1 MRIEVNQFGSQGEVH
16 TSFVELSQEKIQEI
30 VNRAHDVARLR
41 QQGQPL
47 DAVLDGLSNV
57 LTESQVLTAAPAKR
71 RDASEALP
79 VTTGLVDAFAAL
91 RASARPS
98 TAGDGTAVVSQ
109 VALDAIGEALR
120 AAVDGGGVQEWKWKR
135 VAPPPMGGLEVH
147 SYDLQKV
154 LEKMSQ
160 AAALG
165 GAPTV
170 REALTNHP
178 LLFCQALADL
188 VAQDER
194 MSARDAHATTVVHL
208 DNGDPNSMVTLGAP
222 AGMSELDVRAAVQA
236 AVVSAGDYAGIPQQ
250 LVGAGFEPIEQ
261 ITVSVPAPPAD
272 DFNDEPEAPR

>member
-1 MRIEVNQFGSQGEVH
+1 MRIEVNQFGSQGEVR
-16 TSFVELSQEKIQEI
+16 TSFVELSQEQIQEI
-30 VNRAHDVARLR
+30 VKRAHEVARLR

-47 DAVLDGLSNV
+47 DAVLDSLSNV
-57 LTESQVLTAAPAKR
+57 LTESQVLAAAPAKPR
-71 RDASEALP
+71 EASAALP

-109 VALDAIGEALR
+109 VALDAVGEALR

-135 VAPPPMGGLEVH
+135 VAAPAVGGQEVH

-160 AAALG
+160 AALG

-170 REALTNHP
+170 REAFTNHP
-178 LLFCQALADL
+178 LLFCQAIADL

-208 DNGDPNSMVTLGAP
+208 DNGDPISMVTLGAP

>member
-1 MRIEVNQFGSQGEVH
+1 MRIEVNQFGSGGAVS
-16 TSFVELSQEKIQEI
+16 TSFVELSQEQIQE
-30 VNRAHDVARLR
+30 VVKRAHDVARLR

-47 DAVLDGLSNV
+47 DAVLDGLSDV
-57 LTESQVLTAAPAKR
+57 LTEAQILAAPAESSR
-71 RDASEALP
+71 APAALP

-109 VALDAIGEALR
+109 AALDAVGDALR

-135 VAPPPMGGLEVH
+135 VAAPAMGGQEVQSH
-147 SYDLQKV
+147 DLQKV

-178 LLFCQALADL
+178 LLFCQAFADL
-188 VAQDER
+188 VAQGER
-194 MSARDAHATTVVHL
+194 VAERDAHATTVVHL

-236 AVVSAGDYAGIPQQ
+236 AVVSAGDYAGIPRE

-261 ITVSVPAPPAD
+261 ITVSVPAPPLD
-272 DFNDEPEAPR
+272 DFDVEPEVPR